1 MTLVG
6 PSTATLRTIQD
17 NLSQMHDGRQGGSH
31 AHPSSQPDPPLPLTL
46 PTLMHQP
53 STANIPPSASPDSIV
68 SSVTLSASPSP
79 GPAAPSATRESP
91 SVPPQAYVR
100 RAAYPLLAAA
110 MQTASVFSLPVELLS
125 RIFQLGVLDAP
136 APDQAPPGPTFEV
149 LASHVCAHWR
159 AVAVHTS
166 CLWTTIHFSA
176 VPHLERARAYLARST
191 KQPIDIFVDSCAE
204 ADHLAGT
211 TLFRDEFDR
220 AFELVLPQIARWRSL
235 TLKVRDL
242 GCKARARKW
251 LSSCGP
257 APRLT
262 RLQLW
267 HIEDW
272 GSPEGLFTAI
282 GPPPV
287 VVFDG
292 TLPALEDV
300 SLIGVNLPWARSPFL
315 SGLRSLELGVHSDDV
330 RIPFDLWRAMLVAS
344 PALERLK
351 LYEED
356 FAPLVAQ
363 GRKGSAGWVLTFLL
377 CDWLKS

>member
-17 NLSQMHDGRQGGSH
+17 NLSQMHDGRQGDSH
-31 AHPSSQPDPPLPLTL
+31 AHPSSQPDPPLPSTL

-53 STANIPPSASPDSIV
+53 STASIPPRASPDFNVSSATPSASPSTGHAALSAPTQPSTASISPSAFPDSIV
-68 SSVTLSASPSP
+68 SSSATRGSLFVPPQPYLCRAHTASTPSARSATRGSLSAPTQPYLCPGPALGGHTASIPSSASPDSDVSSATLYASPSP
-79 GPAAPSATRESP
+79 RPDARSATRGSP
-91 SVPPQAYVR
+91 SAPTQAHPYR
-100 RAAYPLLAAA
+100 PAYPLPAAA

-220 AFELVLPQIARWRSL
+220 AFELVLPQIARGGRS
-235 TLKVRDL
+235 
-242 GCKARARKW
+242 
-251 LSSCGP
+251 
-257 APRLT
+257 
-262 RLQLW
+262 
-267 HIEDW
+267 
-272 GSPEGLFTAI
+272 
-282 GPPPV
+282 
-287 VVFDG
+287 
-292 TLPALEDV
+292 
-300 SLIGVNLPWARSPFL
+300 RS
-315 SGLRSLELGVHSDDV
+315 R
-330 RIPFDLWRAMLVAS
+330 
-344 PALERLK
+344 
-351 LYEED
+351 
-356 FAPLVAQ
+356 
-363 GRKGSAGWVLTFLL
+363 
-377 CDWLKS
+377 